1 MAKPVKQIPGNCRV
15 GDGTPGPGRPK
26 GSANKATTAV
36 REAIARFA
44 ENNVEQL
51 QGWLEKS
58 AEKNPDKAA
67 DLFFGAQVSIC
78 RWHDGLVRLTGAKDG
93 AVFFCPTGVSEPP
106 KFRTVTQV
114 RFLPVLTNPRRGRML
129 K

>member
-1 MAKPVKQIPGNCRV
+1 M
-15 GDGTPGPGRPK
+15 RP
-26 GSANKATTAV
+26 S
-36 REAIARFA
+36 E
-44 ENNVEQL
+44 L
-51 QGWLEKS
+51 
-58 AEKNPDKAA
+58 KAA
-67 DLFFGAQVSIC
+67 STPTVEDDGQKKYPSSTRADPPITEAETVGAQVSIC